1 MSAGDKRGW
10 NSIHK
15 KKSSLD
21 NLPGQGKQLLPEN
34 QSPHTPRDTEQ
45 TRIKSSGFAL
55 TSSLSP
61 SSPCPGEASEIH
73 SHQNS
78 AQYPDHCP
86 SIQDLDY
93 HILTV
98 RPLEAI
104 SGRVRVAGVV
114 SRFRALESC
123 NITASISWKM
133 TVHCWV
139 GSQGQLSITC
149 CKRL

>member
-34 QSPHTPRDTEQ
+34 QSPHTPRDTDQ

-61 SSPCPGEASEIH
+61 SLP
-73 SHQNS
+73 
-78 AQYPDHCP
+78 AQERLQKYIPTK
-86 SIQDLDY
+86 IQ
-93 HILTV
+93 HNILT
-98 RPLEAI
+98 
-104 SGRVRVAGVV
+104 
-114 SRFRALESC
+114 
-123 NITASISWKM
+123 TAQVYKI
-133 TVHCWV
+133 
-139 GSQGQLSITC
+139 
-149 CKRL
+149 